1 MFVLMFV
8 DETGKFIFDI
18 KKTFNEVKEFK
29 NKNEDIVNSEV
40 KKKENKLNIENTTS
54 KTLFTESEIQLINSL
69 NSDYHIK
76 IFSYH
81 IDKTKVEYKNA
92 TWNQLITLTL
102 KDSDTE
108 KKIKHIERWLFH
120 FS

>member
-1 MFVLMFV
+1 MFV

-18 KKTFNEVKEFK
+18 KKTFTEVNEFK
-29 NKNEDIVNSEV
+29 NINEDIVNNEV

-69 NSDYHIK
+69 NYDYHIK

-81 IDKTKVEYKNA
+81 TNETKVKYKNA
-92 TWNQLITLTL
+92 IWNQLITLTL

-120 FS
+120 FSKN